1 MRRLSL
7 LALALLASG
16 CGGEPP
22 PPADPLRDPRETR
35 LRNVTQL
42 TFGGENAEA
51 YWSADGARLVYQF
64 HDGEKSCDQIYT
76 MDADGKNV
84 RKVSTGDGRT
94 TCAYFFPDGE
104 RIVYSSTRHAGPE
117 CPPEPDMTRGYV
129 WGLYDYDV
137 YLARADGSE
146 LVRLT
151 ETPGYDAE
159 ATVSPDGSKIVFTSV
174 RDGDLEIYTMDPD
187 GSNVTRLTEEVGYDG
202 GPFFSPDGAKIV
214 YRAHHPTDPAE
225 IADYRSL
232 LAQGFIRPGRL
243 EIWVMDAD
251 GSNKCQITDNGAA
264 NFAPFFHPDGRRLLF
279 ASNVHE
285 PGSRN
290 FDLYLVSLDGTGQER
305 VTFHEEFDSFP
316 MFHPDGRKLVWGSN
330 RFNARRGDTNIFV
343 ADWIE

>member
-7 LALALLASG
+7 LALVLLASG
-16 CGGEPP
+16 CAAEPP

-64 HDGEKSCDQIYT
+64 HDGEGSCDQIYT
-76 MDADGKNV
+76 MDADGKNA

-137 YLARADGSE
+137 YLARADGSDV
-146 LVRLT
+146 VRLT
-151 ETPGYDAE
+151 ESPGYDAE

-214 YRAHHPTDPAE
+214 YRAHHPTDSAE
-225 IADYRSL
+225 IADYRAL

-251 GSNKCQITDNGAA
+251 GANKRQITDNGAA
-264 NFAPFFHPDGRRLLF
+264 NFAPFFHPDGRRLVF

-285 PGSRN
+285 PRSRN
-290 FDLYLVSLDGTGQER
+290 FDLYLVNLDGTGQER

-316 MFHPDGRKLVWGSN
+316 MFRPDGRKLVWGSN
-330 RFNARRGDTNIFV
+330 RFNARRGDTNIFI